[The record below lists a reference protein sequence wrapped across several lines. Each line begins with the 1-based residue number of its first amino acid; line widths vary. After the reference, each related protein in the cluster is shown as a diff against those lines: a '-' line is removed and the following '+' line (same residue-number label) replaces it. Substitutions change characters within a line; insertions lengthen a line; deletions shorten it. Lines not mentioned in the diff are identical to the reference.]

1 VTLYRILLDTG
12 GLCFGA
18 AALLDLFYFLGMVR

>member
-1 VTLYRILLDTG
+1 MAATAVRVLLDIG

-18 AALLDLFYFLGMVR
+18 AALIDLLAMAWK